1 MGLWTNTSPVMPTEQ
16 QHLPLPSLA
25 QPQGKKTTTLLVALS
40 NKGKKRGLGYRGSG
54 VAGCAVMRNEGF

>member
-1 MGLWTNTSPVMPTEQ
+1 MMPTER

-25 QPQGKKTTTLLVALS
+25 QPQGNETTTLLVALS
-40 NKGKKRGLGYRGSG
+40 SKGKKRGLGYRGSG